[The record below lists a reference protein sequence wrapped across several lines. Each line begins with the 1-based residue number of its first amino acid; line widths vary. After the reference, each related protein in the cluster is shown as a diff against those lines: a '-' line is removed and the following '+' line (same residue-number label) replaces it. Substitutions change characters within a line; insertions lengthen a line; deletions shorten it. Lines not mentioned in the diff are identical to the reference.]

1 MITVFLC
8 FFLSGIAGLM
18 YQVLWIRQLSLIFG
32 TTSFAVSTV
41 LAAFMGGLALGS
53 FWFGKIADRRRDH
66 LRIYALLEI
75 GIAVYCLLLPFLFKG
90 VTGIY
95 TAAYHSIGENF
106 YLMSLLRFAIS
117 SLLLV
122 LPATFMGATLPVLSR
137 FVVRRLDQFGSGF
150 GKLYG
155 LNTFGAMIGC
165 FSAGYLLIGTV
176 GVWRTTWIA
185 AGLNVLVAVLAWR
198 LYKGGSIEEAGAEP
212 AAGSSDS
219 STSDRP
225 AAFSG
230 YQRILILAVGMAG
243 AASLVYE
250 VAWTRILAL
259 VLGSSVYAFSAMLT
273 TFLLGIALGS
283 LIVSLF
289 ADRFGSP
296 SRAFVVV
303 QGLVAISAMAI
314 TPHFDRLPEF
324 FITLFAKVGDTFWSF
339 QMVQFTCTVVVMLL
353 PTILIGAAL
362 PLAAK
367 AFTEQISSLGRS
379 VGRVYASNTI
389 GAILGSFLAGFVLIP
404 LVGTQNAISIASV
417 VNLSAALLAGL
428 TLPRINLGARLATVG
443 IPLVI
448 AVLLMATGGKWDRY
462 LLNAGLF
469 DSPQF
474 ALYNISQKGFRDYIY
489 SYDIKYFEEGTYAN
503 VAVSQESGSLF
514 LQINGRTEASTT
526 SDMSNQI
533 LVSQIPMLLHPDP
546 RKVLVIGLGS
556 GITFGSVLTHP
567 VDEAECV
574 EISPAVVRA
583 ARYFADWHSDVTR
596 NPKAQIIMDD
606 GRNYMLSTDQKYDVI
621 ISEPSKPWISGVS
634 NLFTRES
641 YEISKKRLN
650 DRGLFCQWF
659 HYYSMGPEDFK
670 TALRTF
676 LSVFPYAQIWN
687 ADNNIFMVGANEPIP
702 LNYPQIAEKLN
713 EPKVAKDLDRIG
725 ARSVYLLL
733 GYFLFAEEEAR
744 EFVGSGQINTDDLPV
759 IEFSTPKHV
768 NSFQHDEIFDAMLEL
783 RPKYDRYPLV
793 GHISH
798 ENGQVRY
805 DLANL
810 VVESPIPWQAGV
822 ANMVRA
828 VTPASRLDENETGL
842 LIGYRLE
849 AVLAGPEGRELSLT
863 AISRGEFS
871 EDKLDLVMERMGPP
885 LRESGAYTVE
895 GASARWGTYN
905 MNGRPMVAVCWYSAK
920 NKFQYI
926 VKILGQTGD
935 DLNTL
940 RDQLMQGARDIRSAE
955 G

>member
-8 FFLSGIAGLM
+8 FFLSGVAGLM
-18 YQVLWIRQLSLIFG
+18 YEVLWIRQLSLIFG

-41 LAAFMGGLALGS
+41 LAAFMGGLALGG
-53 FWFGKIADRRRDH
+53 FWFGKIADRRKDH
-66 LRIYALLEI
+66 LRIYALLEV

-95 TAAYHSIGENF
+95 TAAYQSIGENF

-185 AGLNVLVAVLAWR
+185 AGLNIVVALLAWR
-198 LYKGGSIEEAGAEP
+198 LHKSGSLAMVQTD
-212 AAGSSDS
+212 AASQPSDS
-219 STSDRP
+219 GLPGGRIG
-225 AAFSG
+225 FSR
-230 YQRILILAVGMAG
+230 YQRILIVAVAMAG

-259 VLGSSVYAFSAMLT
+259 VLGSSVYAFTAMLT

-283 LIVSLF
+283 LIVSLI

-314 TPHFDRLPEF
+314 TPHFDRLPEL
-324 FITLFAKVGDTFWSF
+324 FITLFSKLGDTFWSF
-339 QMVQFTCTVVVMLL
+339 QMVQFGCTVIVMLL

-367 AFTEQISSLGRS
+367 AFTEQIESLGRS

-389 GAILGSFLAGFVLIP
+389 GAILGSFLGGFVLIP

-428 TLPRINLGARLATVG
+428 TLPQINLRARLATVG
-443 IPLVI
+443 IPLVV
-448 AVLLMATGGKWDRY
+448 AVALMATGGKWDRY

-474 ALYNISQKGFRDYIY
+474 ALYNIAQKGFRDYIY

-546 RKVLVIGLGS
+546 HKVLVIGLGS
-556 GITFGSVLTHP
+556 GITFGSVLTYP

-583 ARYFADWHSDVTR
+583 SRYFSDWHSDVTR
-596 NPKAQIIMDD
+596 NPKAKIIMGD
-606 GRNYMLSTDQKYDVI
+606 GRNYMLSTDQKYDVV

-634 NLFTRES
+634 NMFTRES
-641 YEISKKRLN
+641 YESAKKRLN

-659 HYYSMGPEDFK
+659 HYYSMSPEDFK

-676 LSVFPYAQIWN
+676 LSVFPYVQIWN
-687 ADNNIFMVGANEPIP
+687 ADNNIFMVGANEPIQ
-702 LNYPQIAEKLN
+702 LNYPQIASKLN
-713 EPKVAKDLDRIG
+713 EPKVAQDLERIG
-725 ARSVYLLL
+725 VRSVYLLL
-733 GYFLFAEEEAR
+733 GYFLFTEEEAR
-744 EFVGSGQINTDDLPV
+744 EFVGSGQINTDDLPI

-793 GHISH
+793 GHIAH
-798 ENGQVRY
+798 ENGEVRY
-805 DLANL
+805 ELANL
-810 VVESPIPWQAGV
+810 VVESPIAWQTGV

-849 AVLAGPEGRELSLT
+849 ASMAGPDGRELSLT

-871 EDKLDLVMERMGPP
+871 SDKLDLVMQRMGPP
-885 LRESGAYTVE
+885 LSESGTYTVE
-895 GASARWGTYN
+895 GEDARWGTYDL
-905 MNGRPMVAVCWYSAK
+905 NGRPMAAVCWYSAK

-940 RDQLMQGARDIRSAE
+940 RDQLIRGARDIRSAE